1 MKLFKFDDMV
11 NGWFVG
17 NFSPS
22 SYKTSTCEVAL
33 KSYKRGEKEKKHFH
47 KIATEITLIHAGS
60 VVMFDQKFDAGN
72 IIVIEPYEETSFE
85 ALEDSI
91 TVVVKV
97 PGALDDKYLSSCIR

>member
-1 MKLFKFDDMV
+1 MKIFKFDDMV

-17 NFSPS
+17 DFSPS

-33 KSYKRGEKEKKHFH
+33 KSYKRGAKEKKHFH
-47 KIATEITLIHAGS
+47 KIATEITFIHTGS
-60 VVMFDQKFDAGN
+60 VIMLDQKFDAGS

-85 ALEDSI
+85 VLDDCV

-97 PGALDDKYLSSCIR
+97 PGALNDKYLS